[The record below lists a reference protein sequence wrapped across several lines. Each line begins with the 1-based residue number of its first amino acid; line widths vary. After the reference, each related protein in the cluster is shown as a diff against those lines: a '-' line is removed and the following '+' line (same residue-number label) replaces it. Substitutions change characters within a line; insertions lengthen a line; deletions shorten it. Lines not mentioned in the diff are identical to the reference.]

1 MNARAF
7 TLIEVVIAL
16 ALSVMVLGTAFALM
30 QNAVQDGNRARVRS
44 EMFRDA
50 AHVSQLLSLELR
62 QAGLGVPTG
71 GHIEKTLAT
80 GSSDYGTDTGTSPGS
95 SPVRLSRPSTIY
107 GGVLVAAA
115 DQLGIVADLA
125 RPDGQYNAYG
135 LLHSRVTGATTSI
148 MWHTENNGTCAPDSG
163 GGTCTTTNSSV
174 FFPGQTADLCN
185 GTGTVRFTD
194 RTCPWGMRRV
204 LEGERI
210 QVAAGNGAWS
220 HAALATPG
228 TIVNNAAITGVFAVS
243 LNPGFDIDTWPNGQ
257 TAANAAAA
265 QGEGPAG
272 INGQGFVTTLDRVFY
287 RRNGT
292 VIERNQCWGDPDP
305 DHPSWPNGA
314 ATSVPAAPV
323 LTPGGGTGVEQN
335 RCTGYEVVAR
345 NVVNGP
351 TGFQLS
357 YFNAAGTPIAAPL
370 SDQAAKGS
378 VRRIDYRISFL
389 KAVNGRPVAHHVTGS
404 VHLQN

>member
-1 MNARAF
+1 MSARAF

-80 GSSDYGTDTGTSPGS
+80 GTSDYGTDTGNSPGS

-115 DQLGIVADLA
+115 DQLGVVADLA

-135 LLHSRVTGATTSI
+135 LLHSRATGSETSI

-163 GGTCTTTNSSV
+163 SGTSCTTTSSSV

-185 GTGTVRFTD
+185 GTGTARFTD

-204 LEGERI
+204 LAGERI

-220 HAALATPG
+220 HAALDTPG
-228 TIVNNAAITGVFAVS
+228 TIVDISSTGVFAVS
-243 LNPGFDIDTWPNGQ
+243 LNPGFDVDMWPN
-257 TAANAAAA
+257 AA

-305 DHPSWPNGA
+305 DHPSWPDGI
-314 ATSVPAAPV
+314 ATAVPAAPA
-323 LTPGGGTGVEQN
+323 LTPGAGTSVAQN
-335 RCTGYEVVAR
+335 HCTGYEVVAR
-345 NVVNGP
+345 NVVDGP

-357 YFNAAGTPIAAPL
+357 YFNAGGTAIAAPL
-370 SDQAAKGS
+370 SDQPAKRS
-378 VRRIDYRISFL
+378 VRRIDYRISFA
-389 KAVNGRPVAHHVTGS
+389 KTVDGRIVAHHVTGS